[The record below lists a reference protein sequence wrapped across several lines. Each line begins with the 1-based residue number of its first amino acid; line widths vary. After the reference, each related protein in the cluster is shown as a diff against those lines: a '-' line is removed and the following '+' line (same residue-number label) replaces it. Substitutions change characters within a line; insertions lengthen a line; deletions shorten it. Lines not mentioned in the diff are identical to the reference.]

1 MKSTINKVKQ
11 TDFYL
16 EYEFWQGHEKAG
28 RLFFIITLPIFVIC
42 LYIEFLILNLFFTD
56 QFIVT
61 LLVLTCDL
69 FPLFIWIFVTL
80 FFWESL
86 IDEGSSQLLNVI
98 RSRKTRFYENESN
111 YKNTTTFSRRWGVIT
126 GSLPLITAT
135 TGLYLGQ
142 RFGLFSILFFSSLA
156 LDLLA
161 LLLLLHFLYQFKP
174 KQEFLA
180 FRNIN
185 RKIFGE
191 KDISNDCAATG
202 LGINFLFMILFLS
215 FPSLNQ
221 TRDINNLFFILYISN
236 IAIFCITLWSNQI
249 KSILKMT
256 DEKNKNFDEYS
267 DMLKID

>member
-1 MKSTINKVKQ
+1 M
-11 TDFYL
+11 
-16 EYEFWQGHEKAG
+16 
-28 RLFFIITLPIFVIC
+28 
-42 LYIEFLILNLFFTD
+42 
-56 QFIVT
+56 
-61 LLVLTCDL
+61 
-69 FPLFIWIFVTL
+69 TL
-80 FFWESL
+80 FFWETL
-86 IDEGSSQLLNVI
+86 NGKGSSQLLNVI

-185 RKIFGE
+185 RKLFGE
-191 KDISNDCAATG
+191 KDITYNSAATG
-202 LGINFLFMILFLS
+202 LGINFLFMIIFLS
-215 FPSLNQ
+215 FPSVD
-221 TRDINNLFFILYISN
+221 TIRDITNLFSLFYMFN
-236 IAIFCITLWSNQI
+236 IAIFCITIWSNQI
-249 KSILKMT
+249 IRYSQIKKTSENDGLKSGVEASPVCCMVFITITISIVFFLFFI
-256 DEKNKNFDEYS
+256 EF
-267 DMLKID
+267 